1 MLGVKMK
8 KIIGKV
14 IEVFIPEQY
23 KNGLLLDEMDR
34 TNLGFKVMCEEGL
47 KEIIVEANDINSEI
61 RKDDMVLIIEQD
73 ISKKHFVDI
82 MLYEGDVNE

>member
-1 MLGVKMK
+1 MK

-14 IEVFIPEQY
+14 IEVFIPKQY

-34 TNLGFKVMCEEGL
+34 TDLGFKVMCEEGL

>member
-1 MLGVKMK
+1 MK

-14 IEVFIPEQY
+14 IEVFIPKQY

-34 TNLGFKVMCEEGL
+34 TNLGFKVMCEDCL

>member
-1 MLGVKMK
+1 MK

-14 IEVFIPEQY
+14 IEVFIPKQY

-34 TNLGFKVMCEEGL
+34 TNLGFKVMCEDGL

-61 RKDDMVLIIEQD
+61 RKDDMVLIVEQD

>member
-1 MLGVKMK
+1 MI

>member
-1 MLGVKMK
+1 MK

-14 IEVFIPEQY
+14 IEVFIPKQY

>member
-1 MLGVKMK
+1 MK

-23 KNGLLLDEMDR
+23 KNGSLLDEMDR

>member
-1 MLGVKMK
+1 
-8 KIIGKV
+8 
-14 IEVFIPEQY
+14 
-23 KNGLLLDEMDR
+23 MDR

>member
-1 MLGVKMK
+1 MK

-34 TNLGFKVMCEEGL
+34 TNLGFKVMCEDGL
-47 KEIIVEANDINSEI
+47 KEIIFEANDINSEI

>member
-1 MLGVKMK
+1 MK

-34 TNLGFKVMCEEGL
+34 TNIGFKVMCEEGL

-61 RKDDMVLIIEQD
+61 RKDDMVLIIEQY

>member
-8 KIIGKV
+8 KIIGRV